1 MPSELLPNST
11 FSVMNKVMNN
21 FKKQSKLRLIELDN
35 ENVIPTLFKKFKKP
49 QILLGFFLVV
59 TKNRYEV
66 SYEVVMKFLR
76 IKLHNK
82 LGICV

>member
-1 MPSELLPNST
+1 VEWAAWVEWVEWECNPPHSLKNLKNPR
-11 FSVMNKVMNN
+11 F
-21 FKKQSKLRLIELDN
+21 FW
-35 ENVIPTLFKKFKKP
+35 
-49 QILLGFFLVV
+49 GFFLVV